1 MEGERLS
8 EGNHLMTVE
17 NRQRLNAT
25 GVLDVDS
32 FDEKTVVILTNMG
45 VLTVEGENLHI
56 NSLNVEN
63 GDIAIEGTIDQLRY
77 TDLKE
82 KGGGMFKGL
91 FR

>member
-1 MEGERLS
+1 M
-8 EGNHLMTVE
+8 EGNHLLSIE

-45 VLTVEGENLHI
+45 VLTVEGQDLHI

-63 GDIAIEGTIDQLRY
+63 GDIAIEGTIDQFRY
-77 TDLKE
+77 SDLKE
-82 KGGGMFKGL
+82 KGGMFKGL